1 MSTIL
6 DKISKPY
13 LKLCFTVLIVSYLAI
28 AFLFSYEDIV
38 SYTTWSVNFWDLL
51 FQGRIGEF
59 YAYAQ
64 ENLRQAP
71 FEGFCGS
78 YLTIFPW
85 ILWNFPLYL
94 THPFSKSITVDSMPC
109 ILWSKLLLI
118 VCILGIGVFSY
129 KIVKDI
135 FKLEEEQAWMTVL
148 LSIGG
153 YEIIDSTVYAGQ
165 DEVIYVFLFL
175 VSLYLL
181 LRGSMK
187 GFLIGSC
194 MSVTVCPIMLI
205 PFLAAF
211 LIYEKN
217 IVKISFGTAF
227 TLIPSLLF
235 EIAYRN
241 DDIYQRTKEI
251 NTSGV
256 FECMMNG
263 DLVGTALGSV
273 SLVGVALVIL
283 FFVCYVTEKEEKD
296 MEKGFFLI
304 YAISISFFIIC
315 FMAPF
320 NVFYRF
326 GIYAPF
332 WAVLV
337 VLKKT
342 RMNMNVFL
350 MTIISY
356 GRAFCSFGYSPN
368 PELILT
374 QNWNSKFLMAEVLS
388 GLDGK
393 IKMRATSEMIS
404 STLGDKYFTALF
416 MARTVIFAGAL
427 ILLSINRKRS
437 DEQFCIS
444 IPYRFSMFIYIC
456 SSIVA
461 LIAFGIGVWIR

>member
-1 MSTIL
+1 MSIIL
-6 DKISKPY
+6 NKISK
-13 LKLCFTVLIVSYLAI
+13 LHFKLCLMVLIVSYLTI

-51 FQGRIGEF
+51 FQGKLGEF
-59 YAYAQ
+59 YVYAQ

-94 THPFSKSITVDSMPC
+94 THPFPEKITVDSMPC
-109 ILWSKLLLI
+109 ILWSKLLLV
-118 VCILGIGVFSY
+118 VCIVGIGVFVY

-135 FKLEEEQAWMTVL
+135 FNLAEEQAWIAVL
-148 LSIGG
+148 LSVGG

-165 DEVIYVFLFL
+165 DEVIYIFLFL
-175 VSLYLL
+175 ASLYLL
-181 LRGSMK
+181 LRGSTK
-187 GFLIGSC
+187 GFLIGTC
-194 MSVTVCPIMLI
+194 LSVTVCPIMLI
-205 PFLAAF
+205 PFLTVF
-211 LIYEKN
+211 LICEKN
-217 IVKISFGTAF
+217 IFKLLLGTIF
-227 TLIPSLLF
+227 TLTPSLLF
-235 EIAYRN
+235 EIAYSN
-241 DDIYQRTKEI
+241 DEIYQRTKEI

-263 DLVGTALGSV
+263 DLVGTALGNI

-283 FFVCYVTEKEEKD
+283 FFICYVTEKKEKEE
-296 MEKGFFLI
+296 ENIFLI

-337 VLKKT
+337 VLKKN
-342 RMNMNVFL
+342 RLNMNVFL
-350 MTIISY
+350 MMIISY

-374 QNWNSKFLMAEVLS
+374 QNWNSKFFMPEILS
-388 GLDGK
+388 RLDGK
-393 IKMRATSEMIS
+393 IKLRATSEMIS
-404 STLGDKYFTALF
+404 STLGDKYFMALF

-427 ILLSINRKRS
+427 ILLVINRSKEES
-437 DEQFCIS
+437 EFHIS
-444 IPYRFSMFIYIC
+444 VPYRLSMFAYMC
-456 SSIVA
+456 SSIIV
-461 LIAFGIGVWIR
+461 LLAFGVGIWIG

>member
-1 MSTIL
+1 MSIIL
-6 DKISKPY
+6 NKISK
-13 LKLCFTVLIVSYLAI
+13 LHFKLCLMVLIVSYLTI

-51 FQGRIGEF
+51 FQGKLGEF
-59 YAYAQ
+59 YVYAQ

-94 THPFSKSITVDSMPC
+94 THPFPEKITVDSMPC
-109 ILWSKLLLI
+109 ILWSKLLLV
-118 VCILGIGVFSY
+118 VCIVGIGVFAY

-135 FKLEEEQAWMTVL
+135 FNLAEEQAWIAVL
-148 LSIGG
+148 LSVGG

-165 DEVIYVFLFL
+165 DEVIYIFLFL
-175 VSLYLL
+175 ASLYLL
-181 LRGSMK
+181 LRGSTK
-187 GFLIGSC
+187 GFLIGTC
-194 MSVTVCPIMLI
+194 LSVTVCPIMLI
-205 PFLAAF
+205 PFLTVF
-211 LIYEKN
+211 LICEKN
-217 IVKISFGTAF
+217 IFKLLLGTIF
-227 TLIPSLLF
+227 TLTPSLLF
-235 EIAYRN
+235 EIAYSN
-241 DDIYQRTKEI
+241 DEIYQRTKEI

-263 DLVGTALGSV
+263 DLVGTALGNI

-283 FFVCYVTEKEEKD
+283 FFICYVTEKKEKEE
-296 MEKGFFLI
+296 ENIFLI

-337 VLKKT
+337 VLKKN
-342 RMNMNVFL
+342 RLNMNVFL
-350 MTIISY
+350 MMIISY

-374 QNWNSKFLMAEVLS
+374 QNWNSKFFMPEILS
-388 GLDGK
+388 RLDGK
-393 IKMRATSEMIS
+393 IKLRATSEMIS
-404 STLGDKYFTALF
+404 STLGDKYFMALF

-427 ILLSINRKRS
+427 ILLVINRSKEES
-437 DEQFCIS
+437 EFHIS
-444 IPYRFSMFIYIC
+444 VPYRLSMFAYMC
-456 SSIVA
+456 SSIIV
-461 LIAFGIGVWIR
+461 LLAFGVGIWIG